1 MIENADGEKET
12 QDYSNPAPKFSR
24 DRRSKRLVFAL
35 KLQVEVNINVKPT
48 GVQNWMPS
56 ENGSWLS
63 QHFELLPHINDPSA
77 R

>member
-1 MIENADGEKET
+1 MLMEK
-12 QDYSNPAPKFSR
+12 
-24 DRRSKRLVFAL
+24 RRLKIIRIQPQNSKRLVFAL